1 VAEQL
6 ALRNNP
12 TLLYARAQAVAADY
26 AVSAASGA
34 LLPSLSLQGQYQRS
48 VDQVAAGIKID
59 AISITAQL
67 TIPLYQ
73 GGEEYA
79 TIRQAKEQ
87 RTQANFNTTDAERQV
102 REQLRIA
109 DEALRASQRDV
120 RTLQDQVTA
129 DQTALE
135 GAQQE
140 TRVGG
145 RSTLDV
151 LIAEQDL
158 ISAELGLATAR

>member
-59 AISITAQL
+59 AISITA
-67 TIPLYQ
+67 
-73 GGEEYA
+73 
-79 TIRQAKEQ
+79 
-87 RTQANFNTTDAERQV
+87 
-102 REQLRIA
+102 
-109 DEALRASQRDV
+109 
-120 RTLQDQVTA
+120 
-129 DQTALE
+129 
-135 GAQQE
+135 
-140 TRVGG
+140 
-145 RSTLDV
+145 
-151 LIAEQDL
+151 
-158 ISAELGLATAR
+158 